1 MSRAREVSDVLRR
14 AGIVLPPA
22 TWTAVVFEIDNI
34 YNNDASLSRA
44 IAHISRGAGIIL
56 ELMSQAPDTIEDNDG
71 S

>member
-1 MSRAREVSDVLRR
+1 MSRAGEVSDVLRR

-34 YNNDASLSRA
+34 YNNEAALSRA
-44 IAHISRGAGIIL
+44 IAHIRRGLDIIS
-56 ELMSQAPDTIEDNDG
+56 EMSHPDDTIEDNDR